1 MNDRQNEEE
10 DEYPFLYSEDQ
21 SGEPT
26 ITAPD
31 EQEIAPFDDEQ
42 EDSA

>member
-1 MNDRQNEEE
+1 MSDPTSDE
-10 DEYPFLYSEDQ
+10 DDDYPFLYSEDQ

-26 ITAPD
+26 IAAPD